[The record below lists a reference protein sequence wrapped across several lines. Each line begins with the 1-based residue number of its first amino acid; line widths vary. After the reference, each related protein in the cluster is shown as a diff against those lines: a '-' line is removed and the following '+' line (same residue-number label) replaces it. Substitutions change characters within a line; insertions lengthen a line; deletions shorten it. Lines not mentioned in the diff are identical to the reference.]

1 MLIKNKDNGMAKL
14 TQWELE
20 NKLDNAV
27 NAEDIDSV
35 KEMFEL
41 NPDLDYVHPLFISSV
56 AMKGNIE
63 LLKLLSDNNVDL
75 HADGDLAMVMAAS
88 KGQDKTV
95 QYLLDD
101 GANIHENG
109 GHALFKTIEN
119 NHLSTFELLLKNGAD
134 IHHNNDEPIKTTTY
148 GNHQEILQSM
158 IFNHNIEVGN
168 DTMEWLKENK
178 CEEVLNM
185 LAKRDL
191 KDKLSID
198 LDMKPQSNIQRKQT
212 VKLKI

>member
-1 MLIKNKDNGMAKL
+1 MAKL